1 MATDVSTAL
10 SIAPR
15 RTGSGLER
23 IVRGAPAE
31 SSYGWTENLSP
42 SELQA
47 ISVLDQLFEMP
58 DIGDFILQSLLVPL
72 DDASLLQPQHFA
84 KALSTAVPQLRAA
97 ADADPSLALE
107 LGRCAGVMSH
117 VEDMCE
123 TLRLYTTALLQG

>member
-15 RTGSGLER
+15 RAGPGLER
-23 IVRGAPAE
+23 IIRGAPSE

-47 ISVLDQLFEMP
+47 ISALDQLFEMP
-58 DIGDFILQSLLVPL
+58 DIGDFILQSLLIPL
-72 DDASLLQPQHFA
+72 DDASLLQPQRFA

-97 ADADPSLALE
+97 ADADPSLAFE
-107 LGRCAGVMSH
+107 FGCCAGVIKQ